1 MTVRRSLWA
10 ATAALML
17 ISACARTD
25 AGAGAAPDESAPAP
39 NGSSPDGPEQAG
51 IVLRMIREGGF
62 VPAEQIPG
70 RVPEVSVYADGRIIT
85 EGPQIAIYPGPAL
98 PNLQVV
104 QASPDR
110 VAELVKQAVAAGVRG
125 GADFG
130 QPGVADA
137 PSTRIDVVVDGQTQ
151 SVSVMA
157 LNEASPDDPRLTA
170 AQREARTK
178 LAKFAEQLRDLGNS
192 PDAKPYRAERVAALA
207 QPWSAPD
214 DGLPSQPPA
223 VAWPGPALPGE
234 PLSPD
239 VKLGCVTA
247 AGADAAK
254 VLDAAAKASQNT
266 PWTSG
271 PEKYRVT
278 FRPLLPDETGCADLK
293 KAR

>member
-1 MTVRRSLWA
+1 MTVRRTLWA

-25 AGAGAAPDESAPAP
+25 AGAGAAPDESSPAP
-39 NGSSPDGPEQAG
+39 GESSSPAAGDGL
-51 IVLRMIREGGF
+51 VLRMIREGGF
-62 VPAEQIPG
+62 VPAELIPG
-70 RVPEVSVYADGRIIT
+70 RVPEVSVYADGRVIT

-104 QASPDR
+104 DAGR
-110 VAELVKQAVAAGVRG
+110 EKVAELVKQAVAAGVRG

-157 LNEASPDDPRLTA
+157 LNEASPDDPRLTP
-170 AQREARTK
+170 AQRDARAK
-178 LAKFAEQLRDLGNS
+178 LAAFAEELREFGNT
-192 PDAKPYRAERVAALA
+192 PGAKPYRAERVAALA
-207 QPWSAPD
+207 QPWSAPN

-234 PLSPD
+234 SLSPNI
-239 VKLGCVTA
+239 KLGCVTA
-247 AGADAAK
+247 AGAEATEL
-254 VLDAAAKASQNT
+254 LDAAAKANQNT

-271 PEKYRVT
+271 PETYRVT

>member
-25 AGAGAAPDESAPAP
+25 GGAGAASP
-39 NGSSPDGPEQAG
+39 GSSPEPGKSPMPSGDG

-62 VPAEQIPG
+62 VPAETIPG
-70 RVPEVSVYADGRIIT
+70 RVPVVSAYADGRIIT

-104 QASPDR
+104 EAGPGK
-110 VAELVKQAVAAGVRG
+110 VAELAKQAVAAGVRG
-125 GADFG
+125 GTDFG
-130 QPGVADA
+130 QPNVADA

-151 SVSVMA
+151 SVTVVA
-157 LNEASPDDPRLTA
+157 LNEAAPDDPSLTQ
-170 AQREARTK
+170 AQRDARAK
-178 LAKFAEQLRDLGNS
+178 LATFAEQLRELGNT
-192 PDAKPYRAERVAALA
+192 PGAKPYRAERVAALA
-207 QPWSAPD
+207 QPWSAPN
-214 DGLPSQPPA
+214 DGLPAQPPA

-234 PLSPD
+234 PLNPG

-247 AGADAAK
+247 SGDEATAL
-254 VLDAAAKASQNT
+254 LDAAAKANQNT

-271 PEKYRVT
+271 TEKYRVT
-278 FRPLLPDETGCADLK
+278 FRPLLPEETGCADLK